1 MMMAAPS
8 LRKAEALATFT
19 LGVGVTIAVPS
30 IWAARHAAIAW
41 LRGLAEQVA
50 SSLKWNRLQ
59 CFDAEETDLLH
70 GRNKHDMTPAQLA
83 RRQMEDPLIALL
95 LDLVAEAS
103 TWCDDAKAPQRQH
116 GEKGIVQACA
126 RAESLIRA
134 HLNGPSSSSELM
146 RIAPRLVDYRFG
158 RLWQPLPLL
167 DAFHDYDA
175 ECFLSAREYIAPTF
189 RELRNVCNLAQVRA
203 AVPLRLVTLDGDKTL
218 YPDRCTL
225 EKESALVPLLFK
237 LIERGVVVA
246 MVTAVGFDSVE
257 PYEARLKGLLDAI
270 RQAGAPAELC
280 GRLFVVGGQCN
291 YLARCL
297 PGEAKLQMLPPSEW
311 QLPVM
316 SSWDEASVDELL
328 NVAGKALLEGAAKL
342 RMRDKVKLVR
352 KPRAVGILYLPD
364 EVHRTTS
371 LMLDEIA
378 MGARAAVTRTG
389 KQRRSHETRLP
400 FCTFNG
406 GKDVFVDIGSKD
418 LGIAALQQLV
428 DATPR
433 DTLHIGDQFSI
444 TGNDLLARRACG
456 TLWVD
461 NPEETAVLLTYM
473 LRMLDHTAGLVRL
486 GGPK

>member
-1 MMMAAPS
+1 
-8 LRKAEALATFT
+8 
-19 LGVGVTIAVPS
+19 V
-30 IWAARHAAIAW
+30 
-41 LRGLAEQVA
+41 Q
-50 SSLKWNRLQ
+50 
-59 CFDAEETDLLH
+59 
-70 GRNKHDMTPAQLA
+70 
-83 RRQMEDPLIALL
+83 
-95 LDLVAEAS
+95 AS
-103 TWCDDAKAPQRQH
+103 TWCDDAHAPQRLRGH
-116 GEKGIVQACA
+116 KGIVQACA

-134 HLNGPSSSSELM
+134 HLDGSSSELS

-175 ECFLSAREYIAPTF
+175 ECFLSAREYVAPTF

-218 YPDRCTL
+218 YPDRTTL
-225 EKESALVPLLFK
+225 QKESPLVALLFQ

-257 PYEARLKGLLDAI
+257 PYEARLEGLLDAI
-270 RQAGAPAELC
+270 KQAGAPADLC

-291 YLARCL
+291 YLARCV
-297 PGEAKLQMLPPSEW
+297 PGEAKLQMVPPSEW
-311 QLPVM
+311 QLAAM
-316 SSWDEASVDELL
+316 SSWDEKSVVELL
-328 NVAGKALLEGAAKL
+328 DLAGNELLAGAAKL
-342 RMRDKVKLVR
+342 HMRDKVKLVR
-352 KPRAVGILYLPD
+352 KARAVGILYLPD

-378 MGARAAVTRTG
+378 MGARAAVTRLG
-389 KQRRSHETRLP
+389 KTRKRETRLP

-473 LRMLDHTAGLVRL
+473 LRMLDHTKGVVRV
-486 GGPK
+486 GRH